1 MWKQKTHTI
10 IFIVFVD
17 DLPLW
22 GRVGRTVDNEI
33 ETEQDNA
40 DTDDDGAPAEYIY
53 THKIFTIGYNDDR
66 VREKVYKNP
75 SSIIPADSTIII
87 SDHWD

>member
-1 MWKQKTHTI
+1 MYLD
-10 IFIVFVD
+10 IVPAD

-22 GRVGRTVDNEI
+22 GRVGRMVDNEI
-33 ETEQDNA
+33 DSEQDNA

-66 VREKVYKNP
+66 VSEKLYDG
-75 SSIIPADSTIII
+75 IHLLTGLTRL
-87 SDHWD
+87 